1 MGGLMSRA
9 GAYFVFSGLESEH
22 FFHAGSSGNTERRV
36 RISSGFDSRRRPY
49 RYEYTGSLSNSEVN
63 RSRALSVG
71 KWGTVS
77 EAIRVLPAFVFFHVG
92 RPRSR
97 VYRVLCAS

>member
-1 MGGLMSRA
+1 MRLSVALDGC
-9 GAYFVFSGLESEH
+9 
-22 FFHAGSSGNTERRV
+22 
-36 RISSGFDSRRRPY
+36 IRRRPY

-77 EAIRVLPAFVFFHVG
+77 EAIRVLPAFGFFLLE
-92 RPRSR
+92 
-97 VYRVLCAS
+97 LCKRFGCS